1 MTPIDNHKSEN
12 LRIVCMSHPKMKVD
26 ETSYLLFSFVQLCL
40 ATIDINIP
48 ELHYLADHLTSEEC
62 RKLVAAAHFNNY
74 ELPNALSEAE
84 LKVTKDLS
92 CFELLL
98 HWNSSPGEGKGQ
110 THEILEHRLRQ
121 LGKYQ
126 LANTFGKT
134 VFNEI
139 GKDLE
144 NALESGLKSSN
155 NETTSEDSFEDAS
168 VKYEDP
174 TEWTPIDSIMFCLLS
189 ILIVAC
195 FSVWGIVFFTYI
207 RRKVKQY
214 KNKPP
219 KSYRKIELSDS
230 SDTESEEKFDIR
242 NAKIYMFTD

>member
-1 MTPIDNHKSEN
+1 
-12 LRIVCMSHPKMKVD
+12 MKVNKISSCFIV
-26 ETSYLLFSFVQLCL
+26 TFIQLCKYL
-40 ATIDINIP
+40 SNATIDINIP

-62 RKLVAAAHFNNY
+62 RKLVAAAHFKNY

-92 CFELLL
+92 CFQLLL

-126 LANTFGKT
+126 LADTLGKT
-134 VFNEI
+134 VFDEI

-144 NALESGLKSSN
+144 MALESGLKNSD
-155 NETTSEDSFEDAS
+155 NESTSEDSFEDAT

-174 TEWTPIDSIMFCLLS
+174 TEWTPIDSILFSLLS
-189 ILIVAC
+189 VLLIAC
-195 FSVWGIVFFTYI
+195 AFVCGIVLFRYV
-207 RRKVKQY
+207 RRKVRQCR
-214 KNKPP
+214 NKPP
-219 KSYRKIELSDS
+219 RTYRKIELSETSDS
-230 SDTESEEKFDIR
+230 ESEEKFDIR
-242 NAKIYMFTD
+242 NTNVYMFTD